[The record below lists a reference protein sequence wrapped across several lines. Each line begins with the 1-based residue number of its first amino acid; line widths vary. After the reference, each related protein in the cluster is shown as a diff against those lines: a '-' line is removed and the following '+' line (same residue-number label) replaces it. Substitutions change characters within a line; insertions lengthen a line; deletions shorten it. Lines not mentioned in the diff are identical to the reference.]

1 MKREHATDS
10 SPAPRTMLVA
20 RKFEVRDA
28 PAVEQILRMS
38 PEAAMWTLNALE
50 RLRLRGE
57 LGWVIETHGAI
68 AGFLVAR
75 TVGHEAEILNLS
87 VDPAKRRNG
96 MATGLLHAALAEFQE
111 LRVKTVFLEVRE
123 SNLAAI
129 SFYKKQGFLENGKR
143 PGYYQD
149 PAEAAVLMMRELT
162 G

>member
-10 SPAPRTMLVA
+10 SPTHRTMSVP

-28 PAVEQILRMS
+28 PAVEQILRIS
-38 PEAAMWTLNALE
+38 PQAAVWTLNALE

-57 LGWVIETHGAI
+57 LGWVIEAHGAI

-75 TVGHEAEILNLS
+75 AIGHEAEILNLS
-87 VDPAKRRNG
+87 VDPTKRRNG
-96 MATGLLHAALAEFQE
+96 MATVLLHAALAEFQV
-111 LRVKTVFLEVRE
+111 LRVRAVFLEVRE

-129 SFYKKQGFLENGKR
+129 SFYKKQGFVENGKR

-149 PAEAAVLMMRELT
+149 PTEAAVLMMRELT